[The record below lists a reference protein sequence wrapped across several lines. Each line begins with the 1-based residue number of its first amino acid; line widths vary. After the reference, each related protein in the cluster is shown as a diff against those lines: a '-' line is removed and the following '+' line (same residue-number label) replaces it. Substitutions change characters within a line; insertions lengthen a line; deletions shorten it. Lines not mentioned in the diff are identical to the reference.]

1 VVDERHDQRYD
12 EVDDIARARP
22 VPSLQLAGSPDR
34 KTLDLKALTGIGVT
48 RVGRIAGI
56 FDGKAQ
62 FSGSLHNN
70 CAMADLKMNRL
81 LDTIDD
87 WAPRMAWT
95 ARAMRRTALPLP
107 R

>member
-1 VVDERHDQRYD
+1 VIQ
-12 EVDDIARARP
+12 
-22 VPSLQLAGSPDR
+22 G
-34 KTLDLKALTGIGVT
+34 
-48 RVGRIAGI
+48 GRTAGI

-81 LDTIDD
+81 LDIIDD
-87 WAPRMAWT
+87 WATGMAWT
-95 ARAMRRTALPLP
+95 ARSMRRTALPLP